1 MWCPNPD
8 LLRMESFIAD
18 ISIANK
24 SSSFLNTFLCSNIKP
39 RILHELSHLTLP
51 KIPIIG
57 VKVLGNLGGSL
68 T

>member
-8 LLRMESFIAD
+8 LRRMESFIAD
-18 ISIANK
+18 TCIANK
-24 SSSFLNTFLCSNIKP
+24 SSAFLCSNIKL

-51 KIPIIG
+51 KTPIIG
-57 VKVLGNLGGSL
+57 FKVLGNLGGSL